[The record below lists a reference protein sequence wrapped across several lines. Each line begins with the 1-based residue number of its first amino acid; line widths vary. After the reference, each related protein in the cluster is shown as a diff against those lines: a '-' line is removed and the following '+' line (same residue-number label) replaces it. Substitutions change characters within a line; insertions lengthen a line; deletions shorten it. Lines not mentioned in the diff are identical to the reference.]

1 MSQDAPL
8 RLVGLP
14 PSSGPL
20 NRCVRL
26 RVCVWWLTAAVCS
39 VTAAGCSD
47 CHGGR
52 PVRMRGESG
61 TLSLYR
67 HQPSRS
73 LPCLLLVS
81 RQTGASGCAVGP
93 GRPAEGKT

>member
-39 VTAAGCSD
+39 VTAAGSSD
-47 CHGGR
+47 CHGSR
-52 PVRMRGESG
+52 SVRMRGD
-61 TLSLYR
+61 
-67 HQPSRS
+67 S
-73 LPCLLLVS
+73 LPVS
-81 RQTGASGCAVGP
+81 S
-93 GRPAEGKT
+93 PALPIAPVFIAGVKANGS